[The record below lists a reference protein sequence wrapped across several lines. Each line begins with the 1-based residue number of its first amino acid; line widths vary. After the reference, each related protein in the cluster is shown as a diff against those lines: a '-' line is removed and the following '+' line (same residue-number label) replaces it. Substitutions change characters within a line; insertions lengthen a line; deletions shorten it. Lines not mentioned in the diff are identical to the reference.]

1 MFSLINSIGVIRLF
15 CVLLFLC
22 SEISFGQTL
31 CARVKIEIKQQV
43 TLERQ
48 AFDAEM
54 SIVNTLDTDALENVE
69 ISVKVTDEL
78 GNSVPVTM
86 DPNDSSAKFFLR
98 VSNKENISDIT
109 GGGTVSPKTTAKIG
123 WLLIPSPG
131 AAGDAVLGK
140 RYLIGATL
148 RYKFGG
154 ENQVMEVSPDPVTVR
169 PLPRLVMDYFL
180 TRDVLGD
187 DPLTPAIEPTI
198 PFTLGVRVKNSGVAT
213 AKNLKVDSAQP
224 KIVEN
229 LQGLLINFRLTGSY
243 VNDAPVANTLLASF
257 GDIAGGAAKMGRWVM
272 ESSLAGRFT
281 EFSASFSHADE
292 LGGAVTS
299 ILQGVNTHFLIRDV
313 RVDLPGRDLVRDFLA
328 KDGDV
333 IRIYESEGMDS
344 EVVDR
349 SSQATLVSSA
359 SSDGAIHYRLSAPGT
374 PGFMYVRLPDPFNGS
389 KALGTVM
396 RSDAKAISADNVWL
410 SRTQNPNTKQW
421 DFWIHFFDA
430 NSTGVYDTAYVTPP
444 NVPQPPVLQYITD
457 KSVRELE
464 QVSFIVEGSSP
475 GGGAVTLGGA
485 PLPLGAKFIDQGK
498 GVAIF
503 DWTPAVGQAGSYRIT
518 YTVSDGSLTASRTAA
533 IQVDTAAAPPGP
545 ATPIP
550 QTPLPGAEIASIQ
563 PGFTVQTGSD
573 SRDPTTAVQFE
584 IYADEAMVRLV
595 QSGSAAKGG
604 LVTTW
609 TPTQSLNDNTPYW
622 WRARATD
629 GQGTFS
635 AWAGGKLFINL
646 FNDPPEPFN
655 LDQPTAGGTVA
666 TATPILSLA
675 NSWDKEGDAITYGF
689 FLWHNAALTEAVASA
704 TGLVPGENGLTT
716 WGVPTPLTNHGRY
729 YWYAVATDSHGAQT
743 QTPARSFTVY
753 TGNTAPTAPTLVAPE
768 LGERLAANSAT
779 LTVSNATDTDNDS
792 LTYTF
797 ELDTVASFDSPNL
810 RRATALAQGTGSMT
824 QWAVTGLTENTRY
837 LWRAKANDG
846 RSDSPWMSGN
856 FLVDTQNEA
865 PPVPAIANPGDK
877 SWVATL
883 QPTLQLNAVS
893 DPEGD
898 TVSYAFEVYRDA
910 ARAQKVLAGSSD
922 SPTWQVSSPLTDK
935 TTYYWRARAQDS
947 LGAASSW
954 TPLTTLYVSSQPYVN
969 PSIALISPAV
979 ITNGKSGSVTVQ
991 WAGVDANID
1000 PSIALYYDR
1009 SGSGYAGTLIVDGL
1023 KQSAGSQQGSYV
1035 WDLTGLA
1042 PGAYYVYGVIYDAKG
1057 TNKAYAPAPVVVP
1070 TKPQAGSIIVS
1081 PTSGIST
1088 TEDGGGGVFGVK
1100 LGKAPTQ
1107 DVTLTFTTSDSMR
1120 STVFTSN
1127 LVFNQNNWNVP
1138 QNVQIVGR
1146 RDCVSDG
1153 NHNYIVN
1160 INEAAS
1166 LDPDYIGLRGA
1177 DVNMISVDSTQMSQT
1192 TDDPNIVT
1200 CGYGIVQRNSVVG
1213 GGYDYLFRLNLANL
1227 GLPFSSAQLQLV
1239 AVPAGLTIRSAGVS
1253 YGAVGTG
1260 VTAASL
1266 TTFTIRSTKLLT
1278 LPLSGS
1284 GFVWKVISKQQ

>member
-1 MFSLINSIGVIRLF
+1 MCSFLKIFGGRL
-15 CVLLFLC
+15 LLGIFLLAC
-22 SEISFGQTL
+22 SEITLGQTL
-31 CARVKIEIKQQV
+31 CARVKIEIKQQL

-78 GNSVPVTM
+78 GNSVPLTM
-86 DPNDSSAKFFLR
+86 DPNDTSAKFFLR
-98 VSNKENISDIT
+98 VSTKENIGDIS
-109 GGGTVSPKTTAKIG
+109 GGGTVAPKTTAKIG

-154 ENQVMEVSPDPVTVR
+154 ESQVMEVSPDQVTVR
-169 PLPRLVMDYFL
+169 PLPKLVMDYFL
-180 TRDVLGD
+180 TRDVIGD
-187 DPLTPAIEPTI
+187 DPLTPAVEPTI
-198 PFTLGVRVKNSGVAT
+198 PFTLGVRVKNSGVAA
-213 AKNLKVDSAQP
+213 AKNLKIESAQP

-229 LQGLLINFRLTGSY
+229 LRGLLINFRLTGSY

-299 ILQGVNTHFLIRDV
+299 ILQGVNTHFLIHDV

-333 IRIYESEGMDS
+333 IRVYESDGTDS

-349 SSQATLVSSA
+349 SGQATLIAST
-359 SSDGAIHYRLSAPGT
+359 SSDGSSHYRLSAPGT
-374 PGFMYVRLPDPFNGS
+374 PGFMYVRLPDPYKGA
-389 KALGTVM
+389 KALATVM
-396 RSDAKAISADNVWL
+396 RSDAKAMSSDNVWL
-410 SRTQNPNTKQW
+410 SRTQNPDTKQW
-421 DFWIHFFDA
+421 DFWINVFDA
-430 NSTGVYDTAYVTPP
+430 NSTGVYDTAFATPP

-457 KSVRELE
+457 KTVRELE

-475 GGGAVTLGGA
+475 GGTSVSLAGA

-503 DWTPAVGQAGSYRIT
+503 DWTPTVGQAGSYRIT
-518 YTVSDGSLTASRTAA
+518 YTVSDGSLTASRTAV
-533 IQVDTAAAPPGP
+533 IQVDTAAPPPGP

-550 QTPLPGAEIASIQ
+550 QTPLPGAAIANVR
-563 PGFTVQTGSD
+563 PGFTVQSGSD

-584 IYADEAMVRLV
+584 IYADEAMGRLV
-595 QSGSAAKGG
+595 QSGNAAKGG

-609 TPTQSLNDNTPYW
+609 TPSQSLNDNTSYW

-635 AWAGGKLFINL
+635 AWTGGKLFINL
-646 FNDPPEPFN
+646 FNDPPEPFS

-666 TATPILSLA
+666 TVTPTLSLA
-675 NSWDKEGDAITYGF
+675 NTWDKEGDAITYSF

-704 TGLVPGENGLTT
+704 TGVAPGEGGLTT
-716 WGVPTPLTNHGRY
+716 WAVPTSLTNHGRY

-743 QTPARSFTVY
+743 QTAARYFTVY
-753 TGNTAPTAPTLVAPE
+753 TGNSAPTTPTLVSPA

-779 LTVSNATDTDNDS
+779 LMVNNATDTDNDG
-792 LTYTF
+792 LAYTF
-797 ELDTVASFDSPNL
+797 ELDTAASFDSPNL
-810 RRATALAQGTGSMT
+810 RRINALAQGAGGTT
-824 QWAVTGLTENTRY
+824 QWTVTGLTENTRY
-837 LWRAKANDG
+837 QWRAKANDG
-846 RSDSPWMSGN
+846 RSDSPWVSGN
-856 FLVDTQNEA
+856 FLVDAQNEA
-865 PPVPAIANPGDK
+865 PPLPAIANPGNK

-910 ARAQKVLAGSSD
+910 AGTQKVLAGSSD
-922 SPTWQVSSPLTDK
+922 SPTWQVSSPLADK
-935 TTYYWRARAQDS
+935 TSYYWRARAQDN

-969 PSIALISPAV
+969 PSIALTLPAA

-1000 PSIALYYDR
+1000 PTIALYYDR
-1009 SGSGYAGTLIVDGL
+1009 SGSGYAGTLIADGL

-1035 WDLTGLA
+1035 WDLSGLA
-1042 PGAYYVYGVIYDAKG
+1042 PGAYYIYGVIYDAKG
-1057 TNKAYAPAPVVVP
+1057 VNKAYAPAPVVVP

-1088 TEDGGGGVFGVK
+1088 TEDGGVGVFGVK
-1100 LGKAPTQ
+1100 LSKAPTQ

-1120 STVFTSN
+1120 STVFTSG
-1127 LVFNQNNWNVP
+1127 LIFNSSNWNVI
-1138 QNVQIVGR
+1138 QNVQIAGK

-1153 NHNYIVN
+1153 NHAYLVS
-1160 INEAAS
+1160 INEAIT
-1166 LDPDYIGLRGA
+1166 LDPDYVGLRGS
-1177 DVNMISVDSTQMSQT
+1177 DVNMISVDSTQQSQT

-1200 CGYGIVQRNSVVG
+1200 CGYGAVQRNPVVG
-1213 GGYDYLFRLNLANL
+1213 GGYDYVFRLNLANL
-1227 GLPFSSAQLQLV
+1227 GAPIANAQLQLV
-1239 AVPAGLTIRSAGVS
+1239 AVPSGLTIRNGSVT

-1260 VTAASL
+1260 MTSASL

-1278 LPLSGS
+1278 LPLSGA
-1284 GFVWKVISKQQ
+1284 GFVWKVTSKQ